1 MLLCRNWEL
10 GVMRRR
16 YRAEELQ
23 EIFLKRDAALTFDPK
38 SKSFNLK
45 TELKHQVYRF
55 ADNHLTT
62 FNKRVMMYIHA
73 KHWLDSFAEAIR
85 YIKSFFSYF
94 YYHFYYHFYYRF

>member
-1 MLLCRNWEL
+1 
-10 GVMRRR
+10 MRRR

-23 EIFLKRDAALTFDPK
+23 EVFLKRDAALTFDPK

-85 YIKSFFSYF
+85 
-94 YYHFYYHFYYRF
+94 